1 VTRRRLIGALLAV
14 VVVGGVIAT
23 LAVADEAPSVRVRN
37 QFIAGTPEPATSE
50 TGGHRRAATPVELD
64 TSLYLPETTP
74 APAVLLAHGFG
85 GTKQSVAGTAR
96 TLAQH
101 GYVVLT
107 YTARGFGRSGGLIH
121 FDAPAFEVHDAELL
135 VSYLAALPQVRRI
148 NDQPQIGVEGG
159 SYGGGLALL
168 LAGSDPLIKSVAAD
182 ITWNNLTQAL
192 FPNGAGDDAGVFK
205 KLWVGELF
213 GEGFGTGGTTSCG
226 RFAADVCAAYQASAR
241 TGIPT
246 AAMLAIMKRASP
258 STVLSKITAPTLL
271 SQGESDSLFGLG
283 QADANARGIA
293 ATGTPVKV
301 LWRTGGHDDG
311 SGGATASAAA
321 LSWFDQT
328 LHGKRPSGVQ
338 SFSIAEQN
346 GSVSA
351 STGRVTQQRLQVRAY
366 PLKEATVDVAL
377 AGPAQ
382 QVAAPAGG
390 TPAAVTSI
398 PGLSGLL
405 GDLGGSSTGDA
416 VTGAVGLSAVP
427 SQVATFV
434 SPKLSRSLLIAGT
447 PRVSITV
454 TTKTTSD
461 VTLFASLRDVTSL
474 GTSASDPSATLPNQL
489 VAPLRLTGMT
499 PGKPRTVTISLP
511 SIAYTIPAGHRVAL
525 VLSTTDFAYLLPQDA
540 RSYTIS
546 LASPAVSIPT
556 VSGRVIRVGHPL
568 VWLIIG
574 LGVCLL
580 AYVGVSFEL
589 RRRRRDVHYVEGFA
603 DIPVVIDSLVKEY
616 AGGYRAV
623 DGVSLQVERGQVLG
637 LLGPNGAG
645 KTTTLRVLVGLILPT
660 SGTVHV
666 FGEPIVP
673 GADVLARL
681 GAFIEGPGFLP
692 HLSGRENLRLF
703 WAATNRPKD
712 EAYFDTALDI
722 AGLGS
727 SVDRRVRTYSHG
739 MKQRLGIAQ
748 AMLGLPELLVL
759 DEPTNGLDPPQIAE
773 MREVLQR
780 YAATGRT
787 VVVSSHLL
795 AEVEQTCTHVAVM
808 HKGQLVAAGSVAE
821 IAGAGGMQLAVGNPE
836 AALAALA
843 AAGIAAEL
851 VPARRALEDVFLD
864 LIGDDA

>member
-1 VTRRRLIGALLAV
+1 VTRRRLISALLALLV
-14 VVVGGVIAT
+14 VAGVIAT
-23 LAVADEAPSVRVRN
+23 IAVANSTPSVHVSN
-37 QFIAGTPEPATSE
+37 QFIAATPE
-50 TGGHRRAATPVELD
+50 GGTAGKAGSPVSLD
-64 TSLYLPETTP
+64 TSLYLPDTTP
-74 APAVLLAHGFG
+74 APAILLAHGFG

-101 GYVVLT
+101 GYIVLT
-107 YTARGFGRSGGLIH
+107 YTARGFGLSGGLVH
-121 FDAPAFEVHDAELL
+121 LDDPAYEVHDASLL
-135 VSYLAALPQVRRI
+135 VSYLAGLKQVSRAAG
-148 NDQPQIGVEGG
+148 QPQIGVEGG

-168 LAGSDPLIKSVAAD
+168 LAGTDPRIKSVAAD
-182 ITWNNLTQAL
+182 ITWNNLSHAL
-192 FPNGAGDDAGVFK
+192 FPNGAAAQPGVFK

-213 GEGFGTGGTTSCG
+213 GEGYGLGGTPDCG
-226 RFAADVCAAYQASAR
+226 RFAPDVCAAYQASAK

-246 AAMLAIMKRASP
+246 AAMLSIMRRASP

-271 SQGESDSLFGLG
+271 SQGEDDSLFGLSE
-283 QADANARGIA
+283 ADANARGIA
-293 ATGTPVKV
+293 ATGTAVQV

-311 SGGATASAAA
+311 SGGGTASAAA
-321 LSWFDQT
+321 LSWFGQT
-328 LHGKRPSGVQ
+328 LHGKRVGVVQ
-338 SFSIAEQN
+338 PFTVAQQN
-346 GSVSA
+346 GAVSA
-351 STGRVTQQRLQVRAY
+351 STGRVTEQRLQVKQY
-366 PLKEATVDVAL
+366 PTTKTGDSVAL

-382 QVAAPAGG
+382 VVAAPAGG

-405 GDLGGSSTGDA
+405 NGFGVGSGNVVDTSS
-416 VTGAVGLSAVP
+416 LSLIP
-427 SQVATFV
+427 SQAATFL
-434 SPKLSRSLLIAGT
+434 SPKLTRSIFIAGT
-447 PRVSITV
+447 PTVSLTV
-454 TTKTTSD
+454 TSKTTSD
-461 VTLFASLRDVTSL
+461 VTLFASLRDVSPDN
-474 GTSASDPSATLPNQL
+474 SSSNRAPTLPNQL
-489 VAPLRLTGMT
+489 VAPLRLTAMT
-499 PGKPRTVTISLP
+499 PGKPRTVTVALP
-511 SIAYTIPAGHRVAL
+511 SIAYTVPAGHRLAL
-525 VLSTTDFAYLLPQDA
+525 VMSTTDFAYQLPQDA

-546 LASPAVSIPT
+546 LASPATGVALPT
-556 VSGRVIRVGHPL
+556 VSGRVILAGHPL
-568 VWLIIG
+568 AWL
-574 LGVCLL
+574 LVGVGVGLL
-580 AYVGVSFEL
+580 AVGGVSFEL
-589 RRRRRDVHYVEGFA
+589 RRRRRVVHYEADYA
-603 DIPVVIDSLVKEY
+603 DIPVVIDGLIKEY

-623 DGVSLQVERGQVLG
+623 DGVSLRVERGQVLG

-692 HLSGRENLRLF
+692 HLSGRENLTLF
-703 WAATNRPKD
+703 WAATNRPPS
-712 EAYFDTALDI
+712 EAFFETALDI
-722 AGLGS
+722 AGLGN

-780 YAATGRT
+780 YAESGRT

-821 IAGAGGMQLAVGNPE
+821 IAGAGGMQLAVGDPQ
-836 AALAALA
+836 AAAAALA
-843 AAGIAAEL
+843 AAGIEAQL

-864 LIGDDA
+864 LVGGDE